1 MAVPDRE
8 GPDLLGEGILRE
20 HRRLEYRQINTD
32 LPVAV
37 AKQAKA
43 SGVRQFIFMSSLSV
57 YGLRVGIIDKKT
69 IPAPTT
75 MYGKSKLAA
84 EKQLQA
90 LSSPDFH
97 ILILRPPLIYGE
109 GCKGN
114 YQKLVS
120 FAKKALFFPD
130 FPNSRSMLSIDNL
143 CVLLR
148 AAIVTEAEGVSLLQ
162 DPSFICTSEMV
173 RAIAQQNHHKLTIIP
188 CKKF

>member
-97 ILILRPPLIYGE
+97 ILIL
-109 GCKGN
+109 
-114 YQKLVS
+114 S
-120 FAKKALFFPD
+120 
-130 FPNSRSMLSIDNL
+130 
-143 CVLLR
+143 
-148 AAIVTEAEGVSLLQ
+148 
-162 DPSFICTSEMV
+162 
-173 RAIAQQNHHKLTIIP
+173 
-188 CKKF
+188 